1 MLNQTEIL
9 KSVVDL
15 SMSAVDR
22 GIQTVGLVSSA
33 RDMQGAGSAIA
44 SVVEQISASIGRVE
58 SSSHGSLHA
67 VQESSELTN
76 EGTRKLG
83 ELRNLIGNMGQSFET
98 VSLRTQDLQ
107 KVVENLSK
115 VVDLITKIAG
125 QTNLLSLN
133 ATIEAA
139 RAGEH
144 GKGFAVVASEVKN
157 LSRQTREAT
166 TTIQQQIEELNKSFA
181 DVFATVT
188 NSRATMKTVE
198 EQAAHVGEDFGNI
211 SRNSSTIAQQ
221 VGELAQVIS
230 QQKQAVVLLAQNAGV
245 VKAKGDDNLSS
256 VENLIQKGDTALA
269 IIEALRAKLAA
280 EDIPHKV
287 IHLAKA
293 DHLLW
298 KKKLLDM
305 AGGHAQLK
313 SSELADHTSCRLGK
327 WYYEILRG
335 ASSEEIERY
344 RRLKAFS
351 EIEEPHKK
359 VHGNGI
365 EAARCF
371 ESGDIQRGMQF
382 YEHVETASKDVLACL
397 DRMLEELSRSS

>member
-1 MLNQTEIL
+1 MLSQSEVL

-15 SMSAVDR
+15 SMSAVER

-33 RDMQGAGSAIA
+33 RQVQGAGAAIA
-44 SVVEQISASIGRVE
+44 SAIEQISASILQVE
-58 SSSHGSLHA
+58 ASSQGSMHS
-67 VQESSELTN
+67 VQQSGELTN
-76 EGTRKLG
+76 EGTRKLEG
-83 ELRNLIGNMGQSFET
+83 LRNQIGTMGQSFEVVT
-98 VSLRTQDLQ
+98 SRTKELQ
-107 KVVENLSK
+107 GVVENLSK

-166 TTIQQQIEELNKSFA
+166 TTIQKQIEELNKSFA
-181 DVFATVT
+181 EVFDTVA

-198 EQAAHVGEDFGNI
+198 EQANLVGEDFGNI

-230 QQKQAVVLLAQNAGV
+230 QQKQAVEMLVQNVAV
-245 VKAKGDDNLSS
+245 VKDKSDDNLSS
-256 VENLIQKGDTALA
+256 VESLLQKGDSALA
-269 IIEALRAKLAA
+269 VIEGLRTKLAT
-280 EDIPHKV
+280 EDIPNKV

-305 AGGHAQLK
+305 AAGHAQLK

-327 WYYEILRG
+327 WYYEILKG
-335 ASSEEIERY
+335 ASTEEVEKY
-344 RRLKAFS
+344 KRLRAFRD
-351 EIEEPHKK
+351 IEEPHKL
-359 VHGNGI
+359 VHGHGI
-365 EAARCF
+365 AAAKCF
-371 ESGDIQRGMQF
+371 ENHDLQSGMQH
-382 YEHVETASKDVLACL
+382 YEHVERASKEVLACL
-397 DRMLEELSRSS
+397 DRMLNELGGT

>member
-1 MLNQTEIL
+1 MMNQTEIL

-22 GIQTVGLVSSA
+22 SIQTVGLVASA
-33 RDMQGAGSAIA
+33 RDVQGAGAAMASA
-44 SVVEQISASIGRVE
+44 VEQISASIEQVE
-58 SSSHGSLHA
+58 SSSRGSLHA

-83 ELRNLIGNMGQSFET
+83 ELRSLIGNMGESFET
-98 VSLRTQDLQ
+98 VSLRTKDLQ
-107 KVVENLSK
+107 EVVENLSK

-166 TTIQQQIEELNKSFA
+166 TTIQQQIDELNKSFA
-181 DVFATVT
+181 EVFSTVT

-198 EQAAHVGEDFGNI
+198 EKAVNVGEDFGNI

-221 VGELAQVIS
+221 VGELAHVIS
-230 QQKQAVVLLAQNAGV
+230 QQKSAAALLAQNAGV
-245 VKAKGDDNLSS
+245 VRTKGDDNLSS
-256 VENLIQKGDTALA
+256 VESLIKKGDSALG
-269 IIEALRAKLAA
+269 IIEGLRTKLAA

-305 AGGHAQLK
+305 AGGHAHLK

-344 RRLKAFS
+344 RRLRAFS
-351 EIEEPHKK
+351 EIEEPHKR
-359 VHGNGI
+359 VHISGI

-371 ESGDIQRGMQF
+371 EAGNVQRGMEL
-382 YEHVETASKDVLACL
+382 YEQVELASKDVLACL
-397 DRMLEELSRSS
+397 DRMLGELSRE